1 MVLLDLE
8 GADCGTAFAFAG
20 EEREDVFG
28 VFGGDAA
35 AGGLTDLR
43 LLLCTQ
49 KENMITIRVSV
60 FPLLWQFY
68 FGISPQRHLLLFA
81 RTNQVG

>member
-1 MVLLDLE
+1 LGGGEPLVLLDLE
-8 GADCGTAFAFAG
+8 GADCGTALAFAG

-49 KENMITIRVSV
+49 KEYVITIMVSG
-60 FPLLWQFY
+60 FPLLLQF
-68 FGISPQRHLLLFA
+68 
-81 RTNQVG
+81 T